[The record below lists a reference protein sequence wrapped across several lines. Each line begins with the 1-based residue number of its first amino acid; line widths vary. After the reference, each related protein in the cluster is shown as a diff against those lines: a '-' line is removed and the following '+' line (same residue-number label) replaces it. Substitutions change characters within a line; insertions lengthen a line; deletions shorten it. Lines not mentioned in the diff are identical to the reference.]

1 MLLEVTHV
9 GYSAGTGRHSEEI
22 IIQVLWEA
30 PMRELQPSSPQ
41 LPFTHGCSAVRV
53 PQ

>member
-9 GYSAGTGRHSEEI
+9 GYSAGTGRRSEEI

-30 PMRELQPSSPQ
+30 PMRDYSLVPPNFHSPMVA
-41 LPFTHGCSAVRV
+41 LL
-53 PQ
+53 